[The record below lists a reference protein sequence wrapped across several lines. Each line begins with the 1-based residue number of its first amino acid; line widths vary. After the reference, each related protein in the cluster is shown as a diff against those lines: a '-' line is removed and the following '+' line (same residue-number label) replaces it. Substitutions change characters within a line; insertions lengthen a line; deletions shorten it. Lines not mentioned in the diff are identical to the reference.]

1 MEDWMHILHTHS
13 HEEFSEIANQ
23 YKDTTCLPCV
33 DVSGIAHLRPSLI
46 QIYTYSGWQGTL
58 EIHECLDDIFKLLRL
73 DPFISLIQPLE
84 AAQILVLGEAPARWT
99 HSRHFPEG
107 DSLQPLS
114 IPTACGPWH
123 DGAGHFLTLYVCI
136 D

>member
-1 MEDWMHILHTHS
+1 M
-13 HEEFSEIANQ
+13 A
-23 YKDTTCLPCV
+23 
-33 DVSGIAHLRPSLI
+33 SL
-46 QIYTYSGWQGTL
+46 
-58 EIHECLDDIFKLLRL
+58 KLLRL

-107 DSLQPLS
+107 GSLQPLS

-123 DGAGHFLTLYVCI
+123 DGAGGFLTLYICKDYWSLMDSLRKLPHPSSCMQYNLHTAMCELFRARNLLAPTLPHYKQVPRI
-136 D
+136 S